1 MLVIVLALATCSM
14 ACVFEF
20 QVLSFPVVFVLVLL
34 TELQAK
40 GAVLVGPRAD
50 VMIKCISGNSPIL
63 WYKNDKR
70 IATGRDY
77 YVDEQNGTL
86 TILRAGI

>member
-1 MLVIVLALATCSM
+1 MSS
-14 ACVFEF
+14 
-20 QVLSFPVVFVLVLL
+20 QVLSFPVVFFVLVLL